1 MTKLQVIYFA
11 PGDIQVARVDRQCI
25 VYFCEALH
33 RLDTD
38 VKLVSMGIRLMK
50 DELQKSDPLDLYR
63 IEQKFPSKIIPTLV
77 HQESNSH
84 WIILNRLFVHL
95 TQAVRFIRAFKHNG
109 SNNGL
114 FFYIKNYSSALVF
127 LFLRIWSRCKPF
139 VVFEAH
145 CLPKNSFQRFV
156 LKKVDAV
163 VANSYALAK
172 ELVISNFVSS
182 RKVMGSHQGVNL
194 KLIEAQRIS
203 KNQAKEKLG
212 LPVQSKIAVYTGK
225 VVFGYREID
234 YLLETAKLLPSDI
247 ELLIVGGRAD
257 HVHLLRE
264 HAADNEISNVRFAGF
279 VPPNVV
285 QFYQFAAD
293 VLLLYYPSGMELNKY
308 RSPGK
313 LFEYMAAGR
322 PIIAVDLP
330 VLREVLGQDPSAI
343 MVPPDS
349 PADLSKAILDL
360 YKRSDRGKDIASR
373 SLKRVAEF
381 TWEKRARKIMNFL
394 LQTMQTAD

>member
-1 MTKLQVIYFA
+1 MKEE
-11 PGDIQVARVDRQCI
+11 IQI
-25 VYFCEALH
+25 N
-33 RLDTD
+33 
-38 VKLVSMGIRLMK
+38 
-50 DELQKSDPLDLYR
+50 DPLDLYR
-63 IEQKFPSKIIPTLV
+63 IEEKFPSKIIPTLV
-77 HQESNSH
+77 HQKSNSY
-84 WIILNRLFVHL
+84 WIILNRLFVHM
-95 TQAVRFIRAFKHNG
+95 TQALGLIKAYNFKG
-109 SNNGL
+109 AERGL
-114 FFYIKNYSSALVF
+114 IFYVKNYSSALIF

-145 CLPKNSFQRFV
+145 CLPKNTFQRFI
-156 LKKVDAV
+156 LNKVDAI

-172 ELVISNFVSS
+172 DLVKNNLVSS
-182 RKVMGSHQGVNL
+182 RNVMGSHQGVNL
-194 KLIEAQRIS
+194 KLIEAQRIP
-203 KNQAKEKLG
+203 KNKARAKLG
-212 LPVQSKIAVYTGK
+212 LSLESKIAVYTGK
-225 VVFGYREID
+225 VVFGYREIN
-234 YLLETAKLLPSDI
+234 YLLETAKLLPRDI

-257 HVHLLRE
+257 HVHILKE
-264 HAADNEISNVRFAGF
+264 HAAKNEISNVHFTGF

-330 VLREVLGQDPSAI
+330 VLREVLGEDPSAI

-349 PADLSKAILDL
+349 PVDLSKAILDL
-360 YKRSDRGKDIASR
+360 YKRSERGKDIASR
-373 SLKRVAEF
+373 SLERVAEF
-381 TWEKRARKIMNFL
+381 TWEKRARKILNFL